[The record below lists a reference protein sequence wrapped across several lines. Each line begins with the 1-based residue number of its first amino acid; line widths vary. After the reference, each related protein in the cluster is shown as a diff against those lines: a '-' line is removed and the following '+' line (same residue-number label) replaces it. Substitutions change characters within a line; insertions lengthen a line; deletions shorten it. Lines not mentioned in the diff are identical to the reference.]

1 MILTGGCGR
10 RFCFVCSGR
19 NTSYT
24 AGQSVML
31 EQKKRSRDVLATPWG
46 EGRIYTRFAMAGAKQ
61 NFQQSLNC
69 LLCGERGQALAMPF
83 GRCDNFHFLPVVG
96 KFSAAI
102 ETSYVGPGKSGC
114 LRTTGCATYGDGK
127 AVTRVPTTEK
137 RIEQFRDHGAP
148 STTRAGYPANL
159 IYCTEQ

>member
-1 MILTGGCGR
+1 MAR
-10 RFCFVCSGR
+10 ESVVCL
-19 NTSYT
+19 
-24 AGQSVML
+24 A
-31 EQKKRSRDVLATPWG
+31 KKAESRCTRDSLG
-46 EGRIYTRFAMAGAKQ
+46 EGEEPVVARSMAGAKR
-61 NFQQSLNC
+61 NFQQFLNC

-127 AVTRVPTTEK
+127 AVTRVPTNEK

-148 STTRAGYPANL
+148 STTPAGYPPILICLLSVRAPTDQNL
-159 IYCTEQ
+159 HACHSPT

>member
-1 MILTGGCGR
+1 MAR
-10 RFCFVCSGR
+10 ESVVCL
-19 NTSYT
+19 
-24 AGQSVML
+24 A
-31 EQKKRSRDVLATPWG
+31 KKAESRCTRDSLG
-46 EGRIYTRFAMAGAKQ
+46 EGEEPVVARSMAGAKR

-114 LRTTGCATYGDGK
+114 LRTAGCSTNGNGK
-127 AVTRVPTTEK
+127 AVTTVPTPAK
-137 RIEQFRDHGAP
+137 RIQPFRNPPAP
-148 STTRAGYPANL
+148 SP
-159 IYCTEQ
+159 